1 MRRATENG
9 AKGLL
14 AIALMASLLGPSDVA
29 VGQGRFFDVTVTV
42 VKDKIVA
49 LPAGGSSIEEGL
61 TLGETVV
68 KTESKGQ
75 TGFAQTSSRLLAFS
89 SELRRWA
96 DVALGSDERVERHHV
111 LPRSV
116 VVQSDRQLYGFQEG
130 RAHWTNEPL
139 GTGEKVKQLHGRGH
153 VTVAITT
160 DRALAFSAFT
170 GGFFSMPLSNDEAI
184 VSVDGANDAV
194 LLRTSSRTIAFR
206 SQTTDWT
213 EIK

>member
-1 MRRATENG
+1 MHPLRRHLLV
-9 AKGLL
+9 LL
-14 AIALMASLLGPSDVA
+14 ASALSLSSIPAS
-29 VGQGRFFDVTVTV
+29 GQGRLYDVTVTV

-61 TLGETVV
+61 TLGETVM

-75 TGFAQTSSRLLAFS
+75 TGFVHTSSRLLAFS

-96 DVALGSDERVERHHV
+96 DVPLGSDERVERHHV

-184 VSVDGANDAV
+184 VSVEGANDAI
-194 LLRTSSRTIAFR
+194 LIRTASRTIAFR